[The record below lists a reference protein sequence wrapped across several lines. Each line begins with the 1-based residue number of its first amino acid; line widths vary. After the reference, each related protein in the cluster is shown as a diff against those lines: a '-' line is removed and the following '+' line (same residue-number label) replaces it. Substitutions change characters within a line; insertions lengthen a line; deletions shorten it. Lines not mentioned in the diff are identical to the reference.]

1 EVRKQEAHAL
11 LGRNGGRKPALLP
24 VLGGLVDPDTGEIQI
39 LGPPAK
45 HLPYR
50 SARRLFGVVP
60 SGDRSF
66 YLRMS
71 GLENLV
77 FFARLHG
84 LRRARALKRAW
95 ECREAG
101 GLADGARAWGG
112 TY

>member
-1 EVRKQEAHAL
+1 MHAL
-11 LGRNGGRKPALLP
+11 LGPNGAGKTTLLR
-24 VLGGLVDPDTGEIQI
+24 VLAGLVDPDTGEIQI
-39 LGPPAK
+39 LGRPAK

-95 ECREAG
+95 ECLEAKSG
-101 GLADGARAWGG
+101 PSESARPGS
-112 TY
+112 